1 MVGFRKNR
9 GLLAF
14 IIIAALILGC
24 GSVMTKNKFYG
35 PITSDVQNRNFDAAV
50 AKIEAAKES
59 NQYEKKDRLLYYLD
73 AGFAN
78 HFSSKHMKSIEN
90 LSNAED
96 AAEELFTKSVI
107 RAAASMALNDNVL
120 EYSGEDY
127 EILYTNLIKAL
138 DFLALGKFDDAFV
151 EIRRSNLKLDLLET
165 KYAKAAEEFKTT
177 KAKDDS
183 LDVNAHLSYDID
195 KVKFNNDAFARYLSM
210 HIYAAEGKYDDA
222 RIDYNKFVEAF
233 RSQPHIYDYSIPE
246 VNFKPQSS
254 DKEIVSVIALAGMAP
269 VKEALNLRIRT
280 DKDLD
285 LVQVLYTDGPK
296 KNSEY
301 SHLPFP
307 VDQDYY
313 FKFSLP
319 VLMERPSRINT
330 ARVWTGDDYLG
341 ELQLVENISNVAEE
355 TFKAKRSLI
364 YFRTIARAII
374 KGLAAHKAKQDIDK
388 KHEGVGG
395 WLMKA
400 AVDVGTDIIE
410 NADLRC
416 SHLLPGKIYIG
427 DFELA
432 PGTYNLRIEFQN
444 SDGYTISTQEIT
456 DFEVKKTGWNLAE
469 AYSLN

>member
-1 MVGFRKNR
+1 MVILRKLK
-9 GLLAF
+9 GYLSFA
-14 IIIAALILGC
+14 IIAALVIGC
-24 GSVMTKNKFYG
+24 GSVMTKHKFYG
-35 PITSDVQNRNFDAAV
+35 PITADVQNQKYDAAL
-50 AKIEAAKES
+50 AKIESAKES
-59 NQYEKKDRLLYYLD
+59 NKYEKKDRLLYYLD
-73 AGFAN
+73 AGLAN
-78 HFSSKHMKSIEN
+78 HYASNHMKSIDN

-96 AAEELFTKSVI
+96 AAEDLFTKSI
-107 RAAASMALNDNVL
+107 SRAAASMALNDNVL

-138 DFLALGKFDDAFV
+138 DFMSLDQFDEAFV

-165 KYAKAAEEFKTT
+165 KYAKAAEKFKTT

-183 LDVNAHLSYDID
+183 LNVNEHLSYDIE

-210 HIYAAEGKYDDA
+210 HLYAADGKYDDA
-222 RIDYNKFVEAF
+222 RIDYDKFVEAF
-233 RSQPHIYDYSIPE
+233 RSQPHIYDFSIPE
-246 VNFKPQSS
+246 VSFKPGSA
-254 DKEIVSVIALAGMAP
+254 DKEIVSFIALAGMSP
-269 VKEALNLRIRT
+269 VKEAINLRIRT

-307 VDQDYY
+307 VDEDYY

-319 VLMERPSRINT
+319 VLMERPSKINS
-330 ARVWTGDDYLG
+330 VKVYVDGNLLG
-341 ELQLVENISNVAEE
+341 QLQLVEDVSSVAEE
-355 TFKAKRSLI
+355 TFKAKKSLI
-364 YFRTIARAII
+364 YFRTIARALI
-374 KGLAAHKAKQDIDK
+374 KGLAAHKAKQKIDNK
-388 KHEGVGG
+388 NEGIGG

-416 SHLLPGKIYIG
+416 SRLLPGKVFIG

-432 PGTYNLRIEFQN
+432 PGKYNLKVDFV
-444 SDGYTISTQEIT
+444 SGDGYVVASRSYT
-456 DFEVKKTGWNLAE
+456 DFEVEKKGWNLLE
-469 AYSLN
+469 ASSLN